1 MRKKAAKLY
10 KKSNSIEWRSHEP
23 SRIETFSDAVF
34 AFALTLIIVSI
45 EVPKSF
51 DELMETMKGTISFGV
66 CFALLFQIWN
76 NQNIYFRRYALN
88 DFYTVLINAILLF
101 VVLIYTYP
109 LKFLTMLLFSFSDGT
124 YTKNGHEFPM
134 MRAGQTQPLML
145 IYGAGFFVIYLL
157 FYLMYRHAA
166 KNAELIG
173 LSNREVYDTKT
184 ITGINFICMC
194 ICVVVMLIGLIFSRL
209 AGVSGFLYCSIP
221 FAYTV
226 WFSHRGK
233 KSRGL
238 FGEDVAVP
246 ATGHNPSKQE

>member
-1 MRKKAAKLY
+1 MRTKAAKLH
-10 KKSNSIEWRSHEP
+10 KKSGNIEWRSHEP

-101 VVLIYTYP
+101 VVLVYTYP
-109 LKFLTMLLFSFSDGT
+109 LKFLSMLLFSFSDGM

-134 MRAGQTQPLML
+134 MRDGQTQPLML
-145 IYGAGFFVIYLL
+145 IYGAGFFAIYLL

-173 LSNREVYDTKT
+173 LSNREIFDTES

-194 ICVVVMLIGLIFSRL
+194 ICVVVMSIGIILPRL
-209 AGVSGFLYCSIP
+209 AGISGFLYCSIP
-221 FAYTV
+221 IAYTT

-233 KSRGL
+233 KGRLL
-238 FGEDVAVP
+238 FANEVITEPTV
-246 ATGHNPSKQE
+246 S

>member
-1 MRKKAAKLY
+1 MRKKAANLH
-10 KKSNSIEWRSHEP
+10 KKANSIEWRSHEP

-88 DFYTVLINAILLF
+88 DFYTIMVNAVLLF

-109 LKFLTMLLFSFSDGT
+109 LKFLSMLLFSFSDGM

-134 MRAGQTQPLML
+134 MRTGQTQPLML

-166 KNAELIG
+166 KNAAQIG
-173 LSNREVYDTKT
+173 LNERELFDTKT

-194 ICVVVMLIGLIFSRL
+194 ICVVVMLIGVIFPVL

-221 FAYTV
+221 LAYTV
-226 WFSHRGK
+226 WFARRGK
-233 KSRGL
+233 KSRML
-238 FGEDVAVP
+238 FGEGVATSP
-246 ATGHNPSKQE
+246 AT